1 MLDSPIPAQETPN
14 IPEKSVW
21 FGRSS
26 QIVNL
31 WRFIGALLAIGA
43 LIPLRMAWLKY
54 GAPTHPEY
62 EKFYGI
68 ISLSVFFLP
77 IIYMYWHWQKV
88 KHHTF
93 RLTSERLIEQ
103 YGVFTRI
110 RQNLELYRVKD
121 LAASETF
128 FEHMAG
134 CGTIV
139 IESSDRSTP
148 VLVVRAVKDPHQV
161 KDIIRIAVE
170 QQRVLKGVREL
181 D

>member
-1 MLDSPIPAQETPN
+1 MPDSPIPANEAPN

-21 FGRSS
+21 VGRSS
-26 QIVNL
+26 QIINL
-31 WRFIGALLAIGA
+31 RRFILCILVIAA
-43 LIPLRMAWLKY
+43 LIPLRLAWHKY
-54 GAPTHPEY
+54 GVPWHRNY
-62 EKFYGI
+62 EHVYGI
-68 ISLSVFFLP
+68 VSLCVFFLP
-77 IIYMYWHWQKV
+77 IIYAYWHWQKV

-121 LAASETF
+121 LATSESF
-128 FEHMAG
+128 FEHLSG

-148 VLVVRAVKDPHQV
+148 ILVVRAVKNPHQV

-170 QQRVLKGVREL
+170 QQRILKGVREL